1 MRGEIS
7 DAISSSEMR
16 ALELNAEYLGV
27 SPLQLMENAG
37 CAVSREII
45 SRFESK
51 KSRITVFSGV
61 GRNGGDGFVAA
72 RHLAGLGYKVTVI
85 LVGKP
90 QDIKAKVVQDNW
102 RSVLS
107 MSHSVETI
115 IAHDSS
121 LIPSL
126 DADVAVDA
134 LLGIGA
140 VGPLRP
146 PVLQAVKAMN
156 KLECFK
162 VAVDLP
168 TGINPDTGEILG
180 EAVRADLTVTFHRP
194 KTGLIKAREYVGE
207 LVVADVGLP
216 KEAEEYAGPGDVTLT
231 RKPRPPSSHKGDFGR
246 LLVIGGSE
254 TFSGAPTLVALSA
267 LRAGVDLAYIA
278 APQKTAHDISCIAPD
293 LITVKLEGEHL
304 NLGNIATIGKLLEKS
319 DAVVM
324 GPGLGLHEETAEGV
338 REVMNLIEEAK
349 VPLLLDADG
358 LKAFA
363 GFKHKV
369 DFPLV
374 LTPHM
379 GEYEILTKSR
389 PSGSVWDRCKYVQQV
404 AEELNAVV
412 LLKGDVDII
421 SDGVRVKLNFTG
433 NPGMTVGG
441 TGDTLS
447 GIVGAFLAQGFSPFR
462 SAVAGAFINGAAG
475 DFVAKETGY
484 HILPTDVVE
493 WIPRVIEDPMAH
505 AKIKRV

>member
-1 MRGEIS
+1 
-7 DAISSSEMR
+7 MR

-389 PSGSVWDRCKYVQQV
+389 P
-404 AEELNAVV
+404 
-412 LLKGDVDII
+412 
-421 SDGVRVKLNFTG
+421 
-433 NPGMTVGG
+433 
-441 TGDTLS
+441 
-447 GIVGAFLAQGFSPFR
+447 
-462 SAVAGAFINGAAG
+462 
-475 DFVAKETGY
+475 
-484 HILPTDVVE
+484 
-493 WIPRVIEDPMAH
+493 
-505 AKIKRV
+505 